1 MIQNNF
7 LQNELIYILY
17 ILEYE
22 DIELYKQDLI
32 ERILVLIFR
41 FNYEK

>member
-22 DIELYKQDLI
+22 DINQYKNELI
-32 ERILVLIFR
+32 ERIIALI
-41 FNYEK
+41 NDN